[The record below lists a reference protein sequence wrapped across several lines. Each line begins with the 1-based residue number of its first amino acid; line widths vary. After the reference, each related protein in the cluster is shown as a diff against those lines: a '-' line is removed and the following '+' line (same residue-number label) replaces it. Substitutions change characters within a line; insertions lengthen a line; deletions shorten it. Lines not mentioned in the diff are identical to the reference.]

1 VSKATKTM
9 KCDKARIQ
17 LAGLTDKALS
27 AGENE
32 AVRRHLATC
41 DECRTLLER
50 LRADA
55 ELLRQE
61 PAPEVPAGLATRIMA
76 EVRAR
81 RQRTGR
87 WFGANLVL
95 ARVAAV
101 VLVAVGIW
109 LGTVL
114 GRGIAGSQPSLAEQL
129 AAHGV
134 PVAGAGQ

>member
-1 VSKATKTM
+1 M

-76 EVRAR
+76 EVRDRSAR
-81 RQRTGR
+81 DNVRNPGI
-87 WFGANLVL
+87 WVMSL
-95 ARVAAV
+95 ATRVAAV